1 MNNESKIEKKKY
13 DKRITKVLL
22 AKKKAK
28 EDQNK
33 VLKYE

>member
-1 MNNESKIEKKKY
+1 MNTESKIEKKKY
-13 DKRITKVLL
+13 DKRIAKALS